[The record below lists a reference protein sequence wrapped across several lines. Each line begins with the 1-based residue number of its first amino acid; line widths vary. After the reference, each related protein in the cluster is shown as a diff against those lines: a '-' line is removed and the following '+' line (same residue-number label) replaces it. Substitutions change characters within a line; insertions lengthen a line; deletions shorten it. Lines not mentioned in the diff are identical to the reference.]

1 MIWNLQV
8 SQKCKK
14 LRKIRK
20 GANHFHCT
28 NLLKSVVLSVTIYVY
43 FVTNT
48 SLFRLSNKK
57 HPCIEFSI
65 FSFMLAKENFLNR
78 KKILYVHFAEI
89 KVECFTNNTCLY
101 LVPDCLIRNEC
112 SLENWCI
119 KQLCACQCSYTN
131 SVKID
136 CVQEGYRRKTDNHS
150 YSQFSIASIAE
161 EFTERTHTGTERV
174 CKLHTQLGNLNP
186 GAFCCEATA
195 LIIAPPGGAVTK
207 QL

>member
-78 KKILYVHFAEI
+78 KKFLYVHFAEI

-112 SLENWCI
+112 SLEN
-119 KQLCACQCSYTN
+119 SF
-131 SVKID
+131 V
-136 CVQEGYRRKTDNHS
+136 H
-150 YSQFSIASIAE
+150 ASALTQIVWKLI
-161 EFTERTHTGTERV
+161 V
-174 CKLHTQLGNLNP
+174 CKR
-186 GAFCCEATA
+186 ATA
-195 LIIAPPGGAVTK
+195 EK
-207 QL
+207 QTITATANLVLPV